1 MQQETDSSEAPSS
14 LPPFFSGW
22 LPGHP
27 LPLSEE
33 SALLYS
39 QCEYLHHETPAALPP
54 PLSLHRRLND
64 CSENKKPT
72 ATVKLSKLVKSN
84 NYTLSKWQCQCWG
97 EIHLRTT
104 NPQAANYLDRFQSL
118 LSSPS
123 AVIKQLK
130 NIPPAA
136 LLAMLRQFFGL
147 GFGSAVSK
155 AKENII
161 QGENGKW
168 QSLLNWRWEINC
180 LMLKNYWVSANA
192 ANAFFF
198 PRKNSVNSRDI
209 VGFMYS

>member
-1 MQQETDSSEAPSS
+1 M
-14 LPPFFSGW
+14 
-22 LPGHP
+22 
-27 LPLSEE
+27 PLSVG

-72 ATVKLSKLVKSN
+72 ATVKLSKLFKSS
-84 NYTLSKWQCQCWG
+84 NYLCQNDSLNVG
-97 EIHLRTT
+97 GKIDLRTT

-118 LSSPS
+118 LASPS

-136 LLAMLRQFFGL
+136 LLAMLRQLFGL

-161 QGENGKW
+161 HGENGKW
-168 QSLLNWRWEINC
+168 QSLLN
-180 LMLKNYWVSANA
+180 
-192 ANAFFF
+192 
-198 PRKNSVNSRDI
+198 
-209 VGFMYS
+209 